1 MLRIFVLQAF
11 LSKTIDTPALDLPP
25 LGDEVL
31 KSMFLPIFID
41 RCLQEDLDEEE
52 LTSDSD
58 CRSDLTFTQ
67 KLTLMES
74 KFWEMCFKQHHLS
87 YPAHTYI
94 LIYIKL
100 PLYTSR
106 SQKLRSRSN
115 SLTKSQ
121 WLNGYSILLFSSNQ
135 LGLELNKAFT
145 SVMARIVLPI
155 IHMCRVLKVY
165 LMPLFSLI
173 FIVPVIFFVLLFH
186 TFRCCDFSNKWNIY
200 CWHQMQKNQ
209 HLLASVVLKLST
221 FLCSLQSSNW
231 GWKLSRRGKIT
242 SSIRVHEG

>member
-1 MLRIFVLQAF
+1 MSRIFVLQAF

-135 LGLELNKAFT
+135 LGLESSKAFRSAMT
-145 SVMARIVLPI
+145 CIHLP
-155 IHMCRVLKVY
+155 RRYVSS
-165 LMPLFSLI
+165 PWSL
-173 FIVPVIFFVLLFH
+173 P
-186 TFRCCDFSNKWNIY
+186 DD
-200 CWHQMQKNQ
+200 
-209 HLLASVVLKLST
+209 VV
-221 FLCSLQSSNW
+221 W
-231 GWKLSRRGKIT
+231 
-242 SSIRVHEG
+242 